1 MGIAPSQYPP
11 PIDPA
16 EEFTGPPTDPVDER
30 IEVGVVIVGAG
41 PAGLACAT
49 RLMQLLQDEPELAE
63 RLGEVP
69 VAVIEKGRVP
79 GAPELSGAI
88 MRPSAFATPVLSVS
102 PFACRASWPLA
113 G

>member
-41 PAGLACAT
+41 PA
-49 RLMQLLQDEPELAE
+49 R
-63 RLGEVP
+63 
-69 VAVIEKGRVP
+69 P
-79 GAPELSGAI
+79 GWPAPRGSCNCCKTSPSW
-88 MRPSAFATPVLSVS
+88 PSASAR
-102 PFACRASWPLA
+102 CRSR
-113 G
+113 